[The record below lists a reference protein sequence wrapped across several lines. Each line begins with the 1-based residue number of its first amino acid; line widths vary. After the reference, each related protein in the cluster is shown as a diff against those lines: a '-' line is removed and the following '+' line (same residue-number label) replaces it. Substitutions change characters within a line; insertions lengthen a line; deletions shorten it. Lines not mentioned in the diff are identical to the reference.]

1 MNIAVKVYGSG
12 VSRVRFDSSLPTN
25 KQSNMSGVILHNLS
39 NGEYHHGYQ
48 YSKYI
53 SSTQLKYLLI
63 SPAYFKYQRSLYQYS
78 TEAMIEGS
86 VFHSFMECYAK
97 DGNFDKVCENV
108 LAFTTPINPRT
119 GQEYGP
125 NTKAVQEA
133 LQDFKDL
140 NPNKFIIPQQMYNN
154 VRAMVESIMTSE
166 RHGEV
171 IKKLLKWGT
180 PEVSM
185 FLEEDEYPAM
195 KIRCDLLTKNKIID
209 WKTTSSDKLDEETI
223 NKIIYQYGYDISAA
237 MYQYVAHE
245 VLGKWMDYYLVFI
258 SKNPPYDCV
267 IVDMVNYGYRYN
279 PANDEVL
286 YGGGVIRFEKL
297 MNLYSECLMNQEWPG
312 ADYKIEPKDGVR
324 ILEIEPP
331 AYYISKV
338 SNM

>member
-1 MNIAVKVYGSG
+1 
-12 VSRVRFDSSLPTN
+12 
-25 KQSNMSGVILHNLS
+25 MSGTIIKDLS
-39 NGEYHHGYQ
+39 NSEYHYGYQ

-63 SPAYFKYQRSLYQYS
+63 SPAYFKYQQSLYKYS

-119 GQEYGP
+119 GVEYGP

-140 NPNKFIIPQQMYNN
+140 NPNKFIISQQMYNT
-154 VRAMVESIMTSE
+154 VRAMVEGLLSSE
-166 RHGEV
+166 QGEL
-171 IKKLLKWGT
+171 IKKLLKWGS

-195 KIRCDLLTKNKIID
+195 KIRCDLLTKNKIVD
-209 WKTTSSDKLDEETI
+209 WKTTSSEKLDADTL
-223 NKIIYQYGYDISAA
+223 NSVIYQYGYDISAA
-237 MYQYVAHE
+237 MYQYVAHQ
-245 VLGKWMDYYLVFI
+245 VLGRWLDYYLVFI
-258 SKNPPYDCV
+258 SKQPPYDSV
-267 IVDMVNYGYRYN
+267 IVDMRNYGYRYN
-279 PANDEVL
+279 KDTDELL

-297 MNLYSECLMNQEWPG
+297 MNLYSECVMNQEWPG
-312 ADYKIEPKDGVR
+312 ANYRIEPQGGNR